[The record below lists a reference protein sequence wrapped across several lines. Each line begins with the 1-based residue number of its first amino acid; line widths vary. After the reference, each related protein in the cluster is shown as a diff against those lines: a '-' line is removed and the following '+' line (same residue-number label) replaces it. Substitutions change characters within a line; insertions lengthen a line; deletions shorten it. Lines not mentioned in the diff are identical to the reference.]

1 MTVELR
7 NIIEMLHI
15 FYYNHFFLQ
24 RLCLDELE
32 KETDELRTLEQE
44 ILKIRSIAEDF
55 IEEMTDGKKSE
66 IVKNG
71 SDVNVSVRLPR
82 HELP

>member
-1 MTVELR
+1 LEEGLS
-7 NIIEMLHI
+7 
-15 FYYNHFFLQ
+15 
-24 RLCLDELE
+24 LDDLE
-32 KETDELRTLEQE
+32 KEIDEFRTLEQE
-44 ILKIRSIAEDF
+44 ILEIRSIAEDF
-55 IEEMTDGKKSE
+55 IEEMTDGKKAE